1 MSKFSLF
8 DLHTNTISMKTI
20 LIPTDFSKVAQ
31 SAVKVA
37 LGIAEKADAKLIL
50 LHIIERPDPVSFN
63 IEGQINQMDDWEDK
77 LFTMKLIE
85 KAKKE
90 FAAITEEA
98 RAVGIKVKTELRLGN
113 PFHGI
118 RSVITDHD
126 VDLVVMGTSGRSK
139 LEEMIIGSNTEKV
152 IRHAA
157 CPVLTIH
164 GKPGKNEFKNIV
176 YATSLSADEADFASV
191 VKNTQAM
198 YGSTIHVVRIN
209 TPENFQSD
217 TKVKKAMSDFA
228 KKLKLKNF
236 TLNVFNDHSEEEGI
250 LNFAEYIDG
259 DLVAMSTHGRKG
271 FAHVLVGSIAEEV
284 ANHSSRPVLTYV
296 TKK

>member
-1 MSKFSLF
+1 
-8 DLHTNTISMKTI
+8 MKTI

-31 SAVKVA
+31 SATKVA
-37 LGIAEKADAKLIL
+37 IGIAQKASAKLIL
-50 LHIIERPDPVSFN
+50 LHIIERPESVSFN
-63 IEGQINQMDDWEDK
+63 IEGQVNQFDDWEDK
-77 LFTMKLIE
+77 LFTLKLIE
-85 KAKKE
+85 KAKNE
-90 FAAITEEA
+90 MAAVSEEA
-98 RAVGIKVKTELRLGN
+98 GAVGVKVKNELRLGN

-118 RSVITDHD
+118 REVITDHD

-157 CPVLTIH
+157 CPVLTVH

-176 YATSLSADEADFASV
+176 YATSLSSDEIDFASV
-191 VKNTQAM
+191 VKNAQEM
-198 YGSTIHVVRIN
+198 YDSTVHVVRIN

-217 TKVKKAMSDFA
+217 TTAKKVMADFV

-250 LNFAEYIDG
+250 LNFADSIDA
-259 DLVAMSTHGRKG
+259 DLVAMSTHGRTG
-271 FAHVLVGSIAEEV
+271 FAHVLVGSIAEDV
-284 ANHSSRPVLTYV
+284 ANHATRPVLTYV
-296 TKK
+296 TKKKAVTK